1 MNEHWLCLSAS
12 LICCQ
17 AMANELDLIAV
28 IAKGLADL
36 KVSVRTLS
44 KQEGPRGPKGDKGDD
59 GRDGIDGKDGR
70 DGIDGKDGKD
80 GKDGRDGIDGKDGKD
95 GKDGTKGEKGDPPDH
110 KWDGTK
116 LSFQHPDGSWGK
128 KVDVRGPKGEV
139 GSSKVIVA
147 GVGAET
153 SGLPSAVGYP
163 GKTLVWDQ
171 GNLSEVL
178 FYSDAGKNKL
188 AERRVLTHEGGKLT
202 SIAFFDGSANLTKT
216 RTLEYSGDVLIGVT
230 EA

>member
-1 MNEHWLCLSAS
+1 
-12 LICCQ
+12 
-17 AMANELDLIAV
+17 MANELDLIAV

-128 KVDVRGPKGEV
+128 KVDLRGPKGEV

-178 FYSDAGKNKL
+178 FYSDAGKTQL
-188 AERRVLTHEGGKLT
+188 AERRTLNRTSGVLT
-202 SIAFFDGSANLTKT
+202 SIAIYDGSGTLIKT
-216 RTLEYSGDVLIGVT
+216 RTLGYSSGVLTSVT